1 MFSVPGADAFALI
14 LLPMWSLVVN
24 SWAFAVPFCRELPE
38 GWGDTQTLGTG
49 AAVPKAGS
57 PPTGR
62 GLPWGLHPQSLG
74 GLMGPLSPTPAAR
87 EPGGYSYPLVGEHC

>member
-38 GWGDTQTLGTG
+38 GWGDTQNIGNWSSSAKGGLTTDGKG
-49 AAVPKAGS
+49 IAMGFASPEPGWAHGPAVPHS
-57 PPTGR
+57 
-62 GLPWGLHPQSLG
+62 S
-74 GLMGPLSPTPAAR
+74 
-87 EPGGYSYPLVGEHC
+87 C